1 MPSAAEK
8 GDVMISFQM
17 EELMQ
22 KVGSRY
28 KLTILAS
35 RRTLELN
42 EGKEKLVDTPPN
54 TKLASIAIKEIE
66 EGKISYKSKE
76 A

>member
-1 MPSAAEK
+1 
-8 GDVMISFQM
+8 MISFQM
-17 EELMQ
+17 EDLME

-28 KLTILAS
+28 KLAILAS
-35 RRTLELN
+35 RRTLELSD
-42 EGKEKLVDTPPN
+42 GKEKLVDAPPN
-54 TKLASIAIKEIE
+54 TKLTSIAIKEIE